1 MFCFKARSEDS
12 TWERDLG
19 EAGWEETKG
28 VVGQCGL
35 GPSLSYF
42 LFSLLLVAPLLHRLG
57 LRDRNKVTS
66 PAEQAQ
72 YWTRLGLP
80 IPPTFLPP
88 DIHPKA

>member
-1 MFCFKARSEDS
+1 M
-12 TWERDLG
+12 
-19 EAGWEETKG
+19 
-28 VVGQCGL
+28 GQCGL
-35 GPSLSYF
+35 GPSLTDL

-57 LRDRNKVTS
+57 LSDRNKVTG

-80 IPPTFLPP
+80 ISPTFLPP